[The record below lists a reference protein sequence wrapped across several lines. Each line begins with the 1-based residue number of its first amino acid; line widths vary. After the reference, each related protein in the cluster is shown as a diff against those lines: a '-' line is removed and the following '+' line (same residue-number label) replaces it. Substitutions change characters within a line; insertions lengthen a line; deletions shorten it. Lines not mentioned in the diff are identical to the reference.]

1 MVLIRGQVYT
11 ARDVAHL
18 RLCQALDNGLDL
30 PFPLDGAI
38 IYYLGPT
45 PGRPGRPIGAAGPTT
60 SSRMDRFTPA
70 LLARGLK
77 ATIGKGY
84 RNSTVR
90 EALMEFCAVH
100 LTTIGGA
107 GAHLSQFVIKAE
119 PVAFEDLGPEAILRL
134 TVEGLPAFVA
144 YDSYGGTIYV
154 KDPI

>member
-1 MVLIRGQVYT
+1 MLLIKGQVYT
-11 ARDVAHL
+11 ARDAAHL
-18 RLCQALDNGLDL
+18 RLCEALDKGLDL

-45 PGRPGRPIGAAGPTT
+45 PAWPGKAIGAAGPTT

-84 RNSTVR
+84 RNRAVR
-90 EALMEFCAVH
+90 EALMEFGAVH
-100 LTTIGGA
+100 LATIGGA
-107 GAHLSQFVIKAE
+107 GAYLSQFIVKSE
-119 PVAFEDLGPEAILRL
+119 LVAFEDLGPEAILRL
-134 TVEGLPAFVA
+134 TVDGLPVFVA
-144 YDSYGGTIYV
+144 YDSHGGTIYI